1 MWQAQLTMD
10 SARGHVNDVSTLQG
24 QMIRAGGIAS
34 DRALLS
40 GGLRDKSLVAVE
52 DRTEAWT
59 CPLILLHLWLSISS
73 IRLWT
78 AEMLHETDVCCGAL
92 RGHPVHTDEGL
103 A

>member
-52 DRTEAWT
+52 DRTEVQT
-59 CPLILLHLWLSISS
+59 CLCCCCTSGRLSAASGCGPL
-73 IRLWT
+73 R
-78 AEMLHETDVCCGAL
+78 
-92 RGHPVHTDEGL
+92 
-103 A
+103 